1 MRGERGGATLNE
13 RLDVASARR
22 LCVCLEIRCDRAYVA
37 RCRVRWGSC
46 WEAGWYRENSGGVE
60 SRRGGAERQSK
71 HKRRETSGVCGLVRV
86 KSVDGKNKALAP
98 SPSRFA
104 SIGSILSLD
113 SIVQTAA
120 RS

>member
-1 MRGERGGATLNE
+1 MVQGELWGRGEPE
-13 RLDVASARR
+13 R
-22 LCVCLEIRCDRAYVA
+22 
-37 RCRVRWGSC
+37 
-46 WEAGWYRENSGGVE
+46 
-60 SRRGGAERQSK
+60 RRGETE

-104 SIGSILSLD
+104 SMAAHSLD

-120 RS
+120 RSFKAARLKTQNVAGPMPSFNDMRSLSLIIRGVRCPAAGASV